1 MRSSQQEASGSAGAH
16 RVMADFEDLGWGPVE
31 NDQHDL
37 GIDLFLQVRDERRFD
52 RTVLMTAQV
61 KSGASYFGSPKRDDA
76 GTVVGWWYAESD
88 ARRFEDWVQHGL
100 PHLMV
105 LHDLET
111 HMSYWAH
118 VDKDSVVS
126 SGEGF
131 KILVPSSQRVE
142 PAQLPALL
150 DIAASGKAA
159 WSLEGT
165 AWTAGAKAVAPGR
178 AVRHAL
184 VAPRLIAP
192 HPNTGHDR
200 VLEPEE
206 AIALVSQGRASDLKH
221 YADANPPL
229 QQLEQQTGWR
239 WRFLYAYIR
248 AVEDGNTTAL
258 LELAAAKESENL
270 KHTYRRA
277 AVAVACAV
285 FLADAER
292 WDEAESALAEAG
304 DDLSPVDHAWVLIH
318 RALLAGER
326 GDVTHARS
334 LAAESQRAV
343 ALDSDDVTAR
353 AIAAAAAAFLFESS
367 RWDTRN
373 LEETLTT
380 GDTASSWWRSQSIA
394 WALAD
399 HDRKAFLSWG
409 AEEGPGTTLVDWA
422 EVRLQG
428 VWLQASFSGAW
439 RSASDSAAR
448 RACHSVIHHEAQWRG
463 TPAPAGGDADALA
476 DALDTLRRHGH
487 TKELAAAV
495 RRLWA
500 AGPAD
505 CLAQALERSMSAAW
519 RHTSAHAKLLLW
531 ELAGDLLTT
540 EQADAA
546 AAECL
551 RILNDPQAFEEQV
564 RPNFLSDHYAT
575 AALRRI
581 LAAASDDTHAA
592 TMRYALETLGRGS
605 AREEDVTR
613 LVLGLRP
620 SALGDAVPQWRQ
632 AALDQGH
639 RGLSAAMLGLLAHS
653 GDAEAQETL
662 VRRVQQGDIE
672 AFDALPYERVTDA
685 VSGRLAQFAADQ
697 CRSQLARAESNS
709 WGIGSADYG
718 WLLVWCGLTAPEHAD
733 WPTVLDLITHPKVAI
748 DHKAGALRLLSSR
761 VDDLPDELANQ
772 LRQSVAV
779 QPDQLRGVSALAS
792 TELLRETAFGL
803 GLALGVADTVALMAQ
818 AGQLLRGGPAQRL
831 SAARLLARFGS
842 QSGAQPLTQGMLLT
856 LASDPHSS
864 VRGEAAAA
872 LTRSLAWTSSTV
884 CQEAVLI
891 AASDAGCRT
900 PLAVAR
906 ALPQASADTGV
917 RPRLAAILL
926 QHPSALVR
934 NTVRS
939 ATSADS

>member
-1 MRSSQQEASGSAGAH
+1 
-16 RVMADFEDLGWGPVE
+16 MADFEDLGWGPVE

-61 KSGASYFGSPKRDDA
+61 KTGESYFGSPERDETGA
-76 GTVVGWWYAESD
+76 VVGWWYMESD
-88 ARRFEDWVQHGL
+88 TRRFEDWVQHGL

-105 LHDLET
+105 LHDLEARV
-111 HMSYWAH
+111 SYWAQ
-118 VDKDSVVS
+118 VDKGSVMS

-131 KILVPSSQRVE
+131 KVLVPSSQRVE

-150 DIAASGKAA
+150 DVAAKGKAA

-192 HPNTGHDR
+192 HPNTGHDG

-206 AIALVSQGRASDLKH
+206 AIALVSQGRASDLKR
-221 YADANPPL
+221 YAKANPPL
-229 QQLEQQTGWR
+229 QQLEHQTGWR
-239 WRFLYAYIR
+239 WRFLRAYLR
-248 AVEDGNTTAL
+248 AVEAGDTTAL
-258 LELAAAKESENL
+258 MELAAAKESQHP

-277 AVAVACAV
+277 AAAVACAV

-292 WDEAESALAEAG
+292 WDEAESTLAAAG

-318 RALLAGER
+318 KSLLAGER

-373 LEETLTT
+373 LEDTLTT

-409 AEEGPGTTLVDWA
+409 TDEGPGTTRVDWA
-422 EVRLQG
+422 EDRLQG
-428 VWLQASFSGAW
+428 VWLQASFSGAR
-439 RSASDSAAR
+439 RSAAGSSAQ
-448 RACHSVIHHEAQWRG
+448 RACHSVIHHEAHWRSMP
-463 TPAPAGGDADALA
+463 PAACSDADAA
-476 DALDTLRRHGH
+476 AMAEAVDTLRRHGH
-487 TKELAAAV
+487 EKELAAAV

-505 CLAQALERSMSAAW
+505 CVAQALERSMNAAW
-519 RHTSAHAKLLLW
+519 RHTSARTKLLLW

-551 RILNDPQAFEEQV
+551 RILDDPQAFAEQV
-564 RPNFLSDHYAT
+564 RPNFVSDYYT
-575 AALRRI
+575 TTALRRI

-592 TMRYALETLGRGS
+592 TISHVVEMLGRDT
-605 AREEDVTR
+605 AREEDLAR
-613 LVLGLRP
+613 LVLTLRP
-620 SALGDAVPQWRQ
+620 SALGAAGPQWLQ
-632 AALDQGH
+632 AALNQSH
-639 RGLSAAMLGLLAHS
+639 SRLSAAMLGLLAHS
-653 GDAEAQETL
+653 GDGESQEILIRRAQE
-662 VRRVQQGDIE
+662 GDIE
-672 AFDALPYERVTDA
+672 ALAALPYERDKDA
-685 VSGRLAQFAADQ
+685 ASSRLAGFAAAQ
-697 CRSQLARAESNS
+697 CRSQVARAEHNS
-709 WGIGSADYG
+709 WGIGSANYG
-718 WLLVWCGLTAPEHAD
+718 WLLVWCSLTTPEHAD
-733 WPTVLDLITHPKVAI
+733 WPTVLELVTHPKVAI
-748 DHKAGALRLLSSR
+748 DHKASALRLLSQR
-761 VDDLPDELANQ
+761 ADDLPHDVADQ

-779 QPDQLRGVSALAS
+779 QPDQLRGVNALAS
-792 TELLRETAFGL
+792 SEELRESAFG
-803 GLALGVADTVALMAQ
+803 
-818 AGQLLRGGPAQRL
+818 
-831 SAARLLARFGS
+831 
-842 QSGAQPLTQGMLLT
+842 SGWP
-856 LASDPHSS
+856 
-864 VRGEAAAA
+864 
-872 LTRSLAWTSSTV
+872 
-884 CQEAVLI
+884 
-891 AASDAGCRT
+891 
-900 PLAVAR
+900 
-906 ALPQASADTGV
+906 
-917 RPRLAAILL
+917 
-926 QHPSALVR
+926 
-934 NTVRS
+934 
-939 ATSADS
+939 